1 LIEIVVN
8 PYIATAIIGGG
19 IFAVSF
25 LLGRWN
31 SPDRTDEIV
40 ENTINYLIKD
50 GYLKSQKNIKGEI
63 ELLKLE
69 E

>member
-1 LIEIVVN
+1 MIEITIN
-8 PYIATAIIGGG
+8 PYIATAIIGGS
-19 IFAVSF
+19 IFIVSF
-25 LLGRWN
+25 LLGRW
-31 SPDRTDEIV
+31 SIPDRTDEIV

-50 GYLKSQKNIKGEI
+50 GYLKSTKNIKGEI

>member
-1 LIEIVVN
+1 MIEITVN

-25 LLGRWN
+25 LLGRSS
-31 SPDRTDEIV
+31 SPDKTDEIV

>member
-25 LLGRWN
+25 LLGRWS

>member
-1 LIEIVVN
+1 MIEIVVN

-19 IFAVSF
+19 ICAVSF

-69 E
+69 A

>member
-1 LIEIVVN
+1 MIEIVIN
-8 PYIATAIIGGG
+8 PYIATTIIGGG
-19 IFAVSF
+19 IFIVSF
-25 LLGRWN
+25 LLGRW
-31 SPDRTDEIV
+31 SIPDKTDEIV

>member
-1 LIEIVVN
+1 MIEIVVN

-25 LLGRWN
+25 LLGRWG

>member
-1 LIEIVVN
+1 MIEIIVN

-19 IFAVSF
+19 IFTVSF
-25 LLGRWN
+25 LLGRW
-31 SPDRTDEIV
+31 SIPDQTDEIV

-69 E
+69 D

>member
-1 LIEIVVN
+1 MIEIIVN
-8 PYIATAIIGGG
+8 PYIATGIIGGG
-19 IFAVSF
+19 IFIVSF
-25 LLGRWN
+25 LLGRW
-31 SPDRTDEIV
+31 SIPDRTNEIV
-40 ENTINYLIKD
+40 ENTIDYLIKD

>member
-8 PYIATAIIGGG
+8 PYIATAVIGGG

-25 LLGRWN
+25 LLGRWS

-50 GYLKSQKNIKGEI
+50 GYLKSQKISKT
-63 ELLKLE
+63 KLNSLN
-69 E
+69 

>member
-1 LIEIVVN
+1 MIEIIVN

-19 IFAVSF
+19 IFIVSF
-25 LLGRWN
+25 LLGRW
-31 SPDRTDEIV
+31 SIPDPTDEIV

-50 GYLKSQKNIKGEI
+50 GYLKSKKNIKGEI

-69 E
+69 D

>member
-1 LIEIVVN
+1 MIEIVVN

-25 LLGRWN
+25 LLGR
-31 SPDRTDEIV
+31 SSIPDRTDEIV

>member
-1 LIEIVVN
+1 MIEIVVN

-25 LLGRWN
+25 LLGGW
-31 SPDRTDEIV
+31 SIPDKTDEIV

>member
-1 LIEIVVN
+1 MIEIVVN

>member
-1 LIEIVVN
+1 LIEIIVN
-8 PYIATAIIGGG
+8 PYIATAVIGGG

-25 LLGRWN
+25 LLGRWSN
-31 SPDRTDEIV
+31 PDRTDEIV

>member
-1 LIEIVVN
+1 MIEIVVN

-25 LLGRWN
+25 LLGRL
-31 SPDRTDEIV
+31 SIPDRTDEIV

>member
-1 LIEIVVN
+1 MIEITIN
-8 PYIATAIIGGG
+8 PYIATAAIGGG

-25 LLGRWN
+25 LLGRW
-31 SPDRTDEIV
+31 SIPDQTDEIV

-69 E
+69 D

>member
-1 LIEIVVN
+1 MIEIVVN
-8 PYIATAIIGGG
+8 PYIATVIIGGG

-25 LLGRWN
+25 LLGRW
-31 SPDRTDEIV
+31 SIPDQTDEIV

-50 GYLKSQKNIKGEI
+50 GYLKSKKNIKGEI

>member
-1 LIEIVVN
+1 VIEIIVN

-19 IFAVSF
+19 IFIVSF
-25 LLGRWN
+25 LLGRW
-31 SPDRTDEIV
+31 SAPDQTDEIV

-50 GYLKSQKNIKGEI
+50 GYLKSKKNIKGEI

-69 E
+69 D

>member
-1 LIEIVVN
+1 MGIVVN

-19 IFAVSF
+19 IFIVSF
-25 LLGRWN
+25 LLGRW
-31 SPDRTDEIV
+31 SIPDRTDEIV

>member
-1 LIEIVVN
+1 MIEITVN

-19 IFAVSF
+19 IFIVSF
-25 LLGRWN
+25 LLGRW
-31 SPDRTDEIV
+31 SIPDKTDEIV